1 MGTPG
6 HTSATTALL
15 AIAGA
20 FVTGIV
26 LAKCIDWIGHG
37 YPKQ

>member
-1 MGTPG
+1 MNHSGN
-6 HTSATTALL
+6 HSAASALM

-20 FVTGIV
+20 FVTGMV

-37 YPKQ
+37 HPKR